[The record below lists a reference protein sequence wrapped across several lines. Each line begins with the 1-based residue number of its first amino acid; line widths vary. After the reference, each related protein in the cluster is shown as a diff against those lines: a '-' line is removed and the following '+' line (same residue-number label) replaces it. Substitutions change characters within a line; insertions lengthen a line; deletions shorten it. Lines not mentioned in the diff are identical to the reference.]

1 MYGRQFVYN
10 NLCSEFYINF
20 THSLVAD
27 AGSQL
32 DGGTDVVSA

>member
-1 MYGRQFVYN
+1 MYGRQFAFK

-27 AGSQL
+27 TRSQL